1 MWINKSNILM
11 WGIGIDKEICMLILF
26 NFVWKIINIMNI
38 VFIIYCRE
46 RFMDS
51 FFVFNFLCSFLVD
64 DFKFLS

>member
-38 VFIIYCRE
+38 VFIIYFRE

-51 FFVFNFLCSFLVD
+51 FFVFNFSFLVD
-64 DFKFLS
+64 DFIFLS